1 MMGLW
6 HEAKHPVK
14 FWSNLKTPKFWAF
27 LESEILCS
35 KIFKFFFEIFRINN
49 IFLDNFF
56 LFQKFFKIFKILNFF
71 FKKHQKW
78 NARDFNFFKFS
89 IPVTWGFQNG
99 MACSCTIFC
108 DLIHSLKHCVHS
120 ALPQHLSARREHLV
134 LQEVLLHLAG
144 LQWSII
150 LLTIFA
156 FWKHTLMPKRKYVII
171 NTSQYDM

>member
-99 MACSCTIFC
+99 MACSCAIFC
-108 DLIHSLKHCVHS
+108 DLILLLKHCAKSAIDGIQNLPYMSHKSCLLRVHKIGDWWYTKS
-120 ALPQHLSARREHLV
+120 AFSAT
-134 LQEVLLHLAG
+134 QT
-144 LQWSII
+144 QC
-150 LLTIFA
+150 F
-156 FWKHTLMPKRKYVII
+156 
-171 NTSQYDM
+171 D